1 MKLKCGEFL
10 DTKVDYGDMDWGDMM
25 IGMHS
30 AYRHAHMDNNKT
42 VGYEYY
48 YTFDGRTYI
57 VNNPT
62 VFEKMVAFASKKPGH
77 RIAGYRDRCT
87 YVETTDDLKAI
98 IRAKNLEKENEKG
111 GM

>member
-30 AYRHAHMDNNKT
+30 AYRHAHVDNNKT

-98 IRAKNLEKENEKG
+98 IKAKKLEKENEKG